1 MLLTSIYCCTSDL
14 VPDTLL
20 HTGHWTLY
28 HEPIVNECVLI
39 KDYVSGCAT
48 FSFNCKSVS
57 LLQAYLLWELFSS
70 SLLAETSGKCPLVF
84 SVNPVVIVELLL
96 RLKIDFSKKLNSDE
110 VTVFLFLLSVD
121 SKVVLRYLT
130 RRKVL
135 KVAKSWAKDG

>member
-1 MLLTSIYCCTSDL
+1 M
-14 VPDTLL
+14 
-20 HTGHWTLY
+20 
-28 HEPIVNECVLI
+28 
-39 KDYVSGCAT
+39 
-48 FSFNCKSVS
+48 
-57 LLQAYLLWELFSS
+57 
-70 SLLAETSGKCPLVF
+70 VF

-135 KVAKSWAKDG
+135 KVAKS